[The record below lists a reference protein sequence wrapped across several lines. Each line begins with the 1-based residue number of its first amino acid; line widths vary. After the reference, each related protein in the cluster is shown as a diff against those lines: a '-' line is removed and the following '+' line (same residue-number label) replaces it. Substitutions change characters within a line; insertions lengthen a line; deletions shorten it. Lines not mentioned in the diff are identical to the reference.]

1 MTDKERFLFDLNGYL
16 MLEDVLTSEEVAA
29 ANQAIDRHSHLLRDR
44 RLGLAHTSKRP
55 QGLDRQGRVHARPL
69 GL

>member
-16 MLEDVLTSEEVAA
+16 MLEDVLTGEEVAA
-29 ANQAIDRHSHLLRDR
+29 ANRGDRSPLS
-44 RLGLAHTSKRP
+44 LAAGPAAWPGPYLERP